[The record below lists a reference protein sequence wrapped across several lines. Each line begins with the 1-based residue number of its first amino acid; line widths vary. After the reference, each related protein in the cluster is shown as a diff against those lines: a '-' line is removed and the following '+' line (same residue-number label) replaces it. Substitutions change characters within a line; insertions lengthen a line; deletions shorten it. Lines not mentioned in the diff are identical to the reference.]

1 MPMII
6 TRPDRRGASGPI
18 AGAVALLA
26 AARAIMALILA
37 LTMAQATAQTM
48 SQTWPT
54 RPILAVIPFSAGN
67 ANDVVGRV
75 VLDQLSQQLGEPIVI
90 ENRAGA
96 GGTTGV
102 AFVAKAA
109 PDGYTILVHSSTFS
123 AAQAIYK
130 TLPYDTL
137 HDFAAIIPL
146 GLQPTVLV
154 ASPSKGWK
162 TVADLIAAAKAKPN
176 SLTFASAGIGSAS
189 HLAAERL
196 RFSAGFQALHVP
208 YRGPNEALSDVITG
222 RIDFYFL
229 PIAPALPLINDG
241 KLTALAVSTATRA
254 APLPNVPTTAEVGL
268 KDASYHFWTGLFVPE
283 QTPKAIIAKVS
294 DETHKALAVPTV
306 QERLSKLG
314 VDPMSMSTAEFDTYF
329 RDDVRDTVKL
339 VRDAGI
345 PQTD

>member
-1 MPMII
+1 MW
-6 TRPDRRGASGPI
+6 RHVERAL
-18 AGAVALLA
+18 AGAVLLTVSGAATALLTVPA
-26 AARAIMALILA
+26 V
-37 LTMAQATAQTM
+37 AQAATPA
-48 SQTWPT
+48 WPT

-102 AFVAKAA
+102 ASVAKAT

-123 AAQAIYK
+123 AGQAIYK
-130 TLPYDTL
+130 KLPYDTL
-137 HDFAAIIPL
+137 HDFASIIAL

-162 TVADLIAAAKAKPN
+162 TVADLVVAAKAG

-208 YRGPNEALSDVITG
+208 YRGPNEALADVITG

-229 PIAPALPLINDG
+229 PIAPALPLINGG
-241 KLTALAVSTATRA
+241 KLVALAVSTANRA
-254 APLPNVPTTAEVGL
+254 AALPNVPTTAEAGL
-268 KDASYHFWTGLFVPE
+268 KDAAYHFWTGLFAPVE
-283 QTPKAIIAKVS
+283 TPKTIVTKIY
-294 DETHKALAVPTV
+294 DETRKALAVPTV
-306 QERLSKLG
+306 QERLAKLG
-314 VDPMSMSTAEFDTYF
+314 VDPMPMSTAEFDAYF
-329 RDDVRDTVKL
+329 RADVASTVKL

>member
-1 MPMII
+1 MPTIM
-6 TRPDRRGASGPI
+6 RQDRRGAMGAI
-18 AGAVALLA
+18 AGSLLSLA
-26 AARAIMALILA
+26 AAGALSPA
-37 LTMAQATAQTM
+37 MAQA
-48 SQTWPT
+48 WPT
-54 RPILAVIPFSAGN
+54 RQILAVIPFSAGN
-67 ANDVVGRV
+67 ANDVVGRI
-75 VLDQLSQQLGEPIVI
+75 VLDQLSRQLGQPMVV

-123 AAQAIYK
+123 AAEAIYK
-130 TLPYDTL
+130 SLPYDTL

-162 TVADLIAAAKAKPN
+162 TVADLIAAAKAKPGAL
-176 SLTFASAGIGSAS
+176 SFASAGIGSAS

-196 RFSAGFQALHVP
+196 RFSAGFEALHVP

-241 KLTALAVSTATRA
+241 KLVAMVVSTPHRTA
-254 APLPNVPTTAEVGL
+254 ALPNVPTTVEAGL
-268 KDASYHFWTGLFVPE
+268 KDAAYHFWSGMFVPE
-283 QTPKAIIAKVS
+283 QTPKSIAS
-294 DETHKALAVPTV
+294 RLYDETRKALEVPAV
-306 QERLSKLG
+306 QDRLVRLG
-314 VDPMSMSTAEFDTYF
+314 VEPMAMTSAEFDAYF
-329 RDDVRDTVKL
+329 REDVRSTVKL
-339 VRDAGI
+339 ARDAGI
-345 PQTD
+345 PQTN

>member
-1 MPMII
+1 M
-6 TRPDRRGASGPI
+6 TRQRHMRGAIGAM
-18 AGAVALLA
+18 AGSLILLA
-26 AARAIMALILA
+26 AAGATTTQAL
-37 LTMAQATAQTM
+37 AQA
-48 SQTWPT
+48 WPA

-75 VLDQLSQQLGEPIVI
+75 VLDQLSKQLGQAIVI
-90 ENRAGA
+90 ENRPGA

-109 PDGYTILVHSSTFS
+109 PDGYTILIHSSTFS

-130 TLPYDTL
+130 SLPYDTL
-137 HDFAAIIPL
+137 HDFAPIIPL

-162 TVADLIAAAKAKPN
+162 TAAELIGAAKAKPGA
-176 SLTFASAGIGSAS
+176 LTFASAGIGSAS

-196 RFSAGFQALHVP
+196 RFSAGFDALHVP
-208 YRGPNEALSDVITG
+208 YKGPNEALTDVITG

-241 KLTALAVSTATRA
+241 KLLALAVSTPNRA
-254 APLPNVPTTAEVGL
+254 ASLPSVPTTAEIGL
-268 KDASYHFWTGLFVPE
+268 KDASYHFWTGMFVPV
-283 QTPKAIIAKVS
+283 QTPKGIA
-294 DETHKALAVPTV
+294 DRLYAETKKAVEAPSM
-306 QERLSKLG
+306 QERLAKLG
-314 VDPMSMSTAEFDTYF
+314 VDPMRMNASEFDAYF
-329 RDDVRDTVKL
+329 REDVRSTVKL
-339 VRDAGI
+339 AKDAGI